1 MSYQNLVVEAADGIV
16 TVTVNRPK
24 ALNALDATTIE
35 ELGRAVDAA
44 AADPGTRALILT
56 GAGDKA
62 FVAGADIAAM
72 ARMDAEAAGLFAA
85 RAHWVFAALEA
96 LPVPTIA
103 AVNGFALGGGCELTL
118 ACDLVYASE
127 RARFGQPEV
136 NLGLVPGFG
145 GTQRLWR
152 RVGPM
157 RAAEMILTADHY
169 DAAAAREMGLALEVV
184 APEKLLEH
192 ARGKARTIASRG
204 PRAVALAK
212 RLMRAGQDLTL
223 AAGCEAERRAFGDL
237 LGGGEARE
245 GMAAFL
251 EKRPARFP
259 GR

>member
-1 MSYQNLVVEAADGIV
+1 MGYQNLLVEAADGIV

-24 ALNALDATTIE
+24 ALNALDAATIE
-35 ELGRAVDAA
+35 ELAQAVDAA
-44 AADPGTRALILT
+44 VADPGTRALVLT
-56 GAGDKA
+56 GAGEKA

-72 ARMDAEAAGLFAA
+72 SRMDAQAAGRFAA
-85 RAHWVFAALEA
+85 RAHWVFASLEA
-96 LPVPTIA
+96 APFPTIA
-103 AVNGFALGGGCELTL
+103 AVNGFALGGGCELAL

-152 RVGPM
+152 RVGAM
-157 RAAEMILTADHY
+157 RAAEMILTGDHY
-169 DAAAAREMGLALEVV
+169 DAAAARAMGLALEVV

-192 ARGKARTIASRG
+192 ARGKARAIASRG

-212 RLMRAGQDLTL
+212 RLLRSGQDLPL

-237 LGGGEARE
+237 FGTPEARE

-251 EKRPARFP
+251 EKRPARF
-259 GR
+259 